1 MKLKQMHLYNF
12 RCFSELSIAFD
23 DKLTVIVA
31 ENGAGKTAIL
41 DAIALGFG
49 RYLTKLP
56 GVTGRATK
64 ATDLRV
70 DKLEKQSPFMM
81 LGWQAYL
88 GGEMTSWSSGRKR
101 DASISIAQ
109 IEGLMKE
116 EYQFLL
122 RQGAKGV
129 DAFALDIVK
138 REAEGGPVFLPVV
151 AYYGTNRAIREE
163 VQRRRGFKQKFSRF
177 DALIGALEPD
187 SSFRSAFEW
196 FNAMEDL
203 ERREQQTKRDFDY
216 RLPELQCVRAAIE
229 QMLNGGLVEPRTLVR
244 PLRFVIDK
252 VNDDGSRQTLRISQL
267 SDGYKIVLGLVMD
280 LARRMVEANPISQT
294 QPGISNPLALP
305 AIVLIDE
312 IDLHLHPRWQQQV
325 LSDLTRIF
333 PNAQFIVTTHSPQV
347 LTTIDKECI
356 RLLRQSEEDGV
367 TRTAVITP
375 QWQTKGV
382 ASADVLATI
391 MGIDPVP
398 NVPEAQALSRY
409 KQMIEMDQLSNHPDA
424 GRLREQLLAH
434 FGATHPLMLECERLI
449 RLQTIKKRLPP
460 VPPTCEGA

>member
-1 MKLKQMHLYNF
+1 MKLKQLHIYNF
-12 RCFSELSIAFD
+12 RCFQELSITFE

-70 DKLEKQSPFMM
+70 DKLEKKSPFLM
-81 LGWQAYL
+81 LGWQAEAEGSQL
-88 GGEMTSWSSGRKR
+88 SWSSGRKR
-101 DASISIAQ
+101 DSSISVAQ
-109 IEGLMKE
+109 IQSLLKS

-122 RQGAKGV
+122 KQGAKGL
-129 DAFALDIVK
+129 DAFTLDIVK
-138 REAEGGPVFLPVV
+138 REAESEPVLLPVV
-151 AYYGTNRAIREE
+151 AYYGTNRAIRNE
-163 VQRRRGFKQKFSRF
+163 VKRRRGFKQKFSRF
-177 DALIGALEPD
+177 DALVGALEPD

-216 RLPELQCVRAAIE
+216 RLPELQWVRAAIE
-229 QMLNGGLVEPRTLVR
+229 QMLNSCLVEPRTLIR

-280 LARRMVEANPISQT
+280 LARRMVEANPTTQTLPDIS
-294 QPGISNPLALP
+294 SPLALP

-312 IDLHLHPRWQQQV
+312 IDLHLHPKWQQQV
-325 LSDLTRIF
+325 LGDLIRTF
-333 PNAQFIVTTHSPQV
+333 PNTQFIVTTHSPQV
-347 LTTIDKECI
+347 ISTVHTASIRVLGLDINGNQVAAMPLAHTYGEQSNSVLRTVMQVDPQPPINEKADLLLLTEWVDQGLADK
-356 RLLRQSEEDGV
+356 D
-367 TRTAVITP
+367 
-375 QWQTKGV
+375 
-382 ASADVLATI
+382 
-391 MGIDPVP
+391 
-398 NVPEAQALSRY
+398 EAKKL
-409 KQMIEMDQLSNHPDA
+409 M
-424 GRLREQLLAH
+424 EQLLMAL
-434 FGATHPLMLECERLI
+434 GAEHPQLQ
-449 RLQTIKKRLPP
+449 RLQRSIARQQRLAGWS
-460 VPPTCEGA
+460 E

>member
-1 MKLKQMHLYNF
+1 MKLKQLHIYNF
-12 RCFSELSIAFD
+12 RCFQELSITFE

-70 DKLEKQSPFMM
+70 DKLEKQSPFLM
-81 LGWQAYL
+81 LGWQAEAEGSL
-88 GGEMTSWSSGRKR
+88 LSWSSGRKR
-101 DASISIAQ
+101 DSSISVAQ
-109 IEGLMKE
+109 IQSLLKS

-122 RQGAKGV
+122 KQGAKGL
-129 DAFALDIVK
+129 DAFTLDIVK
-138 REAEGGPVFLPVV
+138 REAESEPVLLPVV
-151 AYYGTNRAIREE
+151 AYYGTNRAIRNE
-163 VQRRRGFKQKFSRF
+163 VKRRRGFKQKFSRF
-177 DALIGALEPD
+177 DALVGALEPD

-216 RLPELQCVRAAIE
+216 RLPELQWVRAAIE
-229 QMLNGGLVEPRTLVR
+229 QMLNGCLVEPRTLIR

-280 LARRMVEANPISQT
+280 LARRMVEANPTTQT
-294 QPGISNPLALP
+294 QPDISSPLALP

-312 IDLHLHPRWQQQV
+312 IDLHLHPKWQQQV
-325 LSDLTRIF
+325 LGDLIRTF
-333 PNAQFIVTTHSPQV
+333 PNTQFIVTTHSPQV
-347 LTTIDKECI
+347 ISTVHTASIRVLGLDINGNQVAAMPLAHTYGEQSNSVLRTVMQVDPQPPINEKADLLLLTEWVDQGLADK
-356 RLLRQSEEDGV
+356 D
-367 TRTAVITP
+367 
-375 QWQTKGV
+375 
-382 ASADVLATI
+382 
-391 MGIDPVP
+391 
-398 NVPEAQALSRY
+398 EAKKLM
-409 KQMIEMDQLSNHPDA
+409 K
-424 GRLREQLLAH
+424 QLLMAL
-434 FGATHPLMLECERLI
+434 GAEHPQLQ
-449 RLQTIKKRLPP
+449 RLQRSIARQQRLAGWS
-460 VPPTCEGA
+460 E

>member
-1 MKLKQMHLYNF
+1 MKLKQLHIYNF
-12 RCFSELSIAFD
+12 RCFKELSIKFD

-56 GVTGRATK
+56 GVAGRATK
-64 ATDLRV
+64 TTDLRV
-70 DKLEKQSPFMM
+70 DKLEKQAPFMM
-81 LGWQAYL
+81 LGWQADTPS
-88 GGEMTSWSSGRKR
+88 GMISWSSGRKR
-101 DASISIAQ
+101 DASISIAE

-122 RQGAKGV
+122 KQGAKGL
-129 DAFALDIVK
+129 DGFALDIVK
-138 REAEGGPVFLPVV
+138 REAAGEPVFLPMV

-196 FNAMEDL
+196 FNAMEDV

-216 RLPELQCVRAAIE
+216 RLPELQWVRAAIE
-229 QMLNGGLVEPRTLVR
+229 QMLNGDLVEPRTLVR

-280 LARRMVEANPISQT
+280 LARRMVEANPT
-294 QPGISNPLALP
+294 PQPQLDIASPLALP

-312 IDLHLHPRWQQQV
+312 IDLHLHPKWQQQV
-325 LSDLTRIF
+325 LGDLTRIF
-333 PNAQFIVTTHSPQV
+333 PNTQFIVTTHSPQV
-347 LTTIDKECI
+347 ISTVHTDSIRVLGLDTNGNPVAATPLAHTYGEPSNSVLRTVMQVDPQPPIDE
-356 RLLRQSEEDGV
+356 RALLLRLTELVDQGQGDEGE
-367 TRTAVITP
+367 A
-375 QWQTKGV
+375 KGLM
-382 ASADVLATI
+382 A
-391 MGIDPVP
+391 
-398 NVPEAQALSRY
+398 
-409 KQMIEMDQLSNHPDA
+409 
-424 GRLREQLLAH
+424 QLLIVL
-434 FGATHPLMLECERLI
+434 GAEHPQLQ
-449 RLQTIKKRLPP
+449 RLQRSIARQQWLKGLDAKQ
-460 VPPTCEGA
+460 

>member
-56 GVTGRATK
+56 GISGRATK
-64 ATDLRV
+64 VTDLRV
-70 DKLEKQSPFMM
+70 HNLEKQAPFMM
-81 LGWQAYL
+81 LGWQADVPSGTML
-88 GGEMTSWSSGRKR
+88 WSSGRKR

-122 RQGAKGV
+122 KQGAKGV

-138 REAEGGPVFLPVV
+138 REAEGEPVFLPVV
-151 AYYGTNRAIREE
+151 AYYGTNRSIREE

-177 DALIGALEPD
+177 DALVGALEPAP
-187 SSFRSAFEW
+187 SFKSAFEW
-196 FNAMEDL
+196 FNAMEDV

-216 RLPELQCVRAAIE
+216 RLPELQWVRKAIE
-229 QMLNGGLVEPRTLVR
+229 QMLNGGLVDPRTLIR

-280 LARRMVEANPISQT
+280 LARRMVEANPTPQT
-294 QPGISNPLALP
+294 LQGISSPLALP

-312 IDLHLHPRWQQQV
+312 IDLHLHPKWQQQV
-325 LSDLTRIF
+325 LGDLTRIF

-347 LTTIDKECI
+347 LTTVARENI
-356 RLLRQSEEDGV
+356 RQLGADEQGAYARMPAFSPLAHDNSDALAKVMETHSQPNLPLQEAISEYELLVRAGEE
-367 TRTAVITP
+367 T
-375 QWQTKGV
+375 
-382 ASADVLATI
+382 SARATTLLATLEQA
-391 MGIDPVP
+391 GYQFHESDLATWRFL
-398 NVPEAQALSRY
+398 AQR
-409 KQMIEMDQLSNHPDA
+409 K
-424 GRLREQLLAH
+424 LA
-434 FGATHPLMLECERLI
+434 
-449 RLQTIKKRLPP
+449 KK
-460 VPPTCEGA
+460 GK